1 VKENLAILKE
11 HGCPADRLQYF
22 KKDQA
27 LKKYFLLKSYI
38 PVQLL
43 YTFSID
49 WFCGSFVFYA
59 TDWVNG
65 TIGGIFSE
73 QHYIFNMCVYPWA
86 FTLGVLFILVILRV
100 GFFLAPD
107 RYDISL
113 KEVIHSYTKFNW
125 LSRLVVAFG
134 IVMNGFMVQNFIVP
148 GVATEVII
156 FNAYVIFH
164 RLVFLFLVF
173 LPATPYSEMPAATKG
188 SSNSPSASPTAASA
202 HLK

>member
-1 VKENLAILKE
+1 
-11 HGCPADRLQYF
+11 
-22 KKDQA
+22 
-27 LKKYFLLKSYI
+27 
-38 PVQLL
+38 
-43 YTFSID
+43 
-49 WFCGSFVFYA
+49 
-59 TDWVNG
+59 
-65 TIGGIFSE
+65 
-73 QHYIFNMCVYPWA
+73 MCVYPWA